1 MVNKII
7 ASFFLFD
14 LIVAL
19 LICAVWSA
27 QGVEFHEVEIG
38 ADFLSFVRQC
48 SNELN
53 NNKIEIPNIP
63 QIPMIEDIS
72 AEGDSNWWSQVLDF
86 FINFANGFFTFI
98 NAVINILN
106 FFVQTIN
113 IIIQLLQFIF
123 ILLRNIFTLRD
134 NLVRQPIP
142 A

>member
-7 ASFFLFD
+7 ASFFMFD

-27 QGVEFHEVEIG
+27 QGVEFHQVEIG

-48 SNELN
+48 STELN

-63 QIPMIEDIS
+63 QIPKIEKVFAQES
-72 AEGDSNWWSQVLDF
+72 SNWWSQVLDF
-86 FINFANGFFTFI
+86 FVSFANGFFTFI

-106 FFVQTIN
+106 FFVQAIN

-134 NLVRQPIP
+134 NLVSQPVP